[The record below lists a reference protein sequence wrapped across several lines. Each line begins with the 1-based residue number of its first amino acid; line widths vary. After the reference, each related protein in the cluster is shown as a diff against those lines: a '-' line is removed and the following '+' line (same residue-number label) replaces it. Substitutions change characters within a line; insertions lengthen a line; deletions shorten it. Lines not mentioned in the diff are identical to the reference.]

1 MEAPSMEPSE
11 GIHVNVVYALADRQ
25 SIVKLAVPAGTT
37 VEVAVEMSG
46 LKRRFPQIASGPL
59 QCAIFGRVV
68 DASQVLGEG
77 DRIEILRPLL
87 IDPKENRRQTAA
99 RARAAAQK
107 RR

>member
-1 MEAPSMEPSE
+1 MEAPTVEQSE
-11 GIHVNVVYALADRQ
+11 SIRVNVVYALADRQ
-25 SIVKLAVPAGTT
+25 SIVKLTVAAGTT
-37 VEVAVEMSG
+37 AEVAVEMSG
-46 LKRRFPQIASGPL
+46 LKRRFPQIGPGTP

-68 DASQVLGEG
+68 DASQVLVDG
-77 DRIEILRPLL
+77 DRVEILRPLL